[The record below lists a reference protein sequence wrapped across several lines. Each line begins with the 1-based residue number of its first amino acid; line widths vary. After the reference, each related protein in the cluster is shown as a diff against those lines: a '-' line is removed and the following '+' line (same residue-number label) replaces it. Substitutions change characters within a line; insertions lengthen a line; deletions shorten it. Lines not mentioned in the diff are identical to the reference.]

1 VLVCGIDDA
10 GRGAVIGPL
19 VIAGVLVEEENVHK
33 LVEIGVKDSKALT
46 PKRRERLTE
55 EILKIVK
62 DHYIVKLKPSEI
74 DRVVEAGK
82 KLHKLNRLEAQAMA
96 EVVRRLKPDIVYVDA
111 SDVSAER
118 FGRHILEEVPFK
130 VKIVSKHRAD
140 KIYPVVSAA
149 SILAK
154 VERDRAIAELR
165 RRYGDFG
172 SGYITDA
179 KTARFLERWIRTH
192 GSYPD
197 FVRKSWKPAKRLKD
211 RASPG
216 QARLL

>member
-111 SDVSAER
+111 SV
-118 FGRHILEEVPFK
+118 G
-130 VKIVSKHRAD
+130 
-140 KIYPVVSAA
+140 
-149 SILAK
+149 
-154 VERDRAIAELR
+154 
-165 RRYGDFG
+165 
-172 SGYITDA
+172 
-179 KTARFLERWIRTH
+179 
-192 GSYPD
+192 
-197 FVRKSWKPAKRLKD
+197 
-211 RASPG
+211 
-216 QARLL
+216 